1 MGVADDMIPLH
12 AGSNVFVSKND
23 LVRIC
28 DPKPSVY
35 TAKLATLL
43 FGHDLL
49 LMDTV
54 DTTDELAHLN
64 PTKMASLISKCSL

>member
-1 MGVADDMIPLH
+1 MNVAEDMIPLH
-12 AGSNVFVSKND
+12 AGSTVFVSKTD

-49 LMDTV
+49 LMNTADTS
-54 DTTDELAHLN
+54 DELAHLN
-64 PTKMASLISKCSL
+64 PTKMASLISKRS